1 MNTWD
6 INILVNG
13 NRCKQ
18 YQHEG
23 KTFVQAN
30 PGSEYAIEIKNNY
43 YKRILAVSSVD
54 GLNVLTGKTAS
65 ETDSGYL
72 IDAYH
77 SEKIKGFRISD
88 DEWALFKFGYKFNGK
103 TYAQSKND
111 GSEKNCGVVGLR
123 LFYEKEYPYCSS
135 YTLTSSWSAGSP
147 LPQYMPH
154 INVNWGGDTGDGQWI
169 GGGVTCQNMSLM
181 SDVSP
186 TINYCASSPG
196 VSTRVDDIDMSKCSS
211 PLRSMSGAT
220 RGRTESRKMSNATNI
235 TQKSFDMGTEW
246 GKKEA
251 SKVHT
256 VAFETGLLAHTFDIY
271 YASRESLIEMGI
283 PLDNKLKS
291 NLPQSFPT
299 KYAQPPAGWV
309 G

>member
-1 MNTWD
+1 MNDTFQ
-6 INILVNG
+6 IQILVNG
-13 NRCKQ
+13 NKCKQ
-18 YQHEG
+18 YNHQGRTYIEAH
-23 KTFVQAN
+23 A
-30 PGSEYAIEIKNNY
+30 GSEYAIEIKNRY
-43 YKRILAVSSVD
+43 YKRILSVISID
-54 GLNVLTGKTAS
+54 GLNALSGKTAS

-154 INVNWGGDTGDGQWI
+154 INVNWGGDIDNGTWI
-169 GGGVTCQNMSLM
+169 RGSGTISNDPSIMNASLL
-181 SDVSP
+181 SDLSP
-186 TINYCASSPG
+186 TVNYCASG
-196 VSTRVDDIDMSKCSS
+196 VGAS
-211 PLRSMSGAT
+211 PLRSMSGAPQ
-220 RGRTESRKMSNATNI
+220 SRKMSFTSLPV